1 MPKVRSSSAIGSKW
15 KRRTE
20 TAGAEYEAGVKDPK
34 KDWGSATEAAEK
46 NYEAGVQN
54 AMRQH
59 RFGKGVKKAGT
70 AKWQDGAVNKGV
82 ARFGQGVAASGDN
95 YEKGFSPYRDVIER
109 TTLPP
114 RYPKGDPRNF
124 ERVKA
129 MGIALHDA
137 KVKS

>member
-1 MPKVRSSSAIGSKW
+1 MPKIRSGSSIGDKW

-20 TAGAEYEAGVKDPK
+20 TAGPEYEAGVRDPK

-46 NYEAGVQN
+46 NYEAGVQ
-54 AMRQH
+54 AAIQKK

-70 AKWQDGAVNKGV
+70 AKWQEGAVQKGV
-82 ARFGQGVAASGDN
+82 PRFGQGVAASGDH
-95 YEKGFSPYRDVIER
+95 YEKGFAPYRDVIER

-129 MGIALHDA
+129 MGTALHDA
-137 KVKS
+137 KVKG

>member
-1 MPKVRSSSAIGSKW
+1 MPRIRSGASIGEKW

-34 KDWGSATEAAEK
+34 KDWGEETAKSEK

-54 AMRQH
+54 AMRH
-59 RFGKGVKKAGT
+59 KRFGKGVKKAGT
-70 AKWQDGAVNKGV
+70 AKWQDGAVKKGV

-95 YEKGFSPYRDVIER
+95 YEKGFSPFREVIEK
-109 TTLPP
+109 TELPP
-114 RYPKGDPRNF
+114 RYAKGDPRNF

-129 MGIALHDA
+129 MGTALHDA
-137 KVKS
+137 KMKV

>member
-1 MPKVRSSSAIGSKW
+1 MPKIRSGASIGGKW

-34 KDWGSATEAAEK
+34 NDWLEKTVGAEK

-54 AMRQH
+54 SIRLK

-70 AKWQDGAVNKGV
+70 AKWQEGAVNKGV
-82 ARFGQGVAASGDN
+82 PRFGQGVAASGDN
-95 YEKGFSPYRDVIER
+95 YEKGFAPYRDVIER

-124 ERVKA
+124 DRVKA
-129 MGIALHDA
+129 MGTALHDA
-137 KVKS
+137 KVKA